1 MANADIGIIGGT
13 GVYDQSL
20 LENIEQINIE
30 TPYGKPSDVATV
42 GTFAGVKVA
51 FIPRHGPKHTIPPH
65 MINYRANIHAFKEL
79 GVKWILA
86 PQAVGSLQ
94 ENYRPGELVFADQ
107 FIDRTWGRPK
117 TFYDGPKVC
126 HISVAEPFCKDLRK
140 MLADKARELEYGMH
154 DNGTYVCIQGPR
166 FSTKA
171 ESKVFQQWNGH
182 VIGMTA
188 VPECVLAREAEICY
202 ASIGMVT
209 DYDVWKEH
217 AVSIEEILKVMG
229 ENEGKVK
236 NLIKEII
243 PKIPEVLGERK
254 CECATALQGALI
266 GGEE

>member
-1 MANADIGIIGGT
+1 MASAEIGIIGGT

-20 LENIEQINIE
+20 LENVEQVNIE
-30 TPYGKPSDVATV
+30 TPYGKPSDVATI
-42 GTFAGVKVA
+42 GEFKGQKIA

-94 ENYRPGELVFADQ
+94 ENYRPGEIVFADQ
-107 FIDRTWGRPK
+107 FIDRTWGRPT
-117 TFYDGPKVC
+117 TFYDGPEVC
-126 HISVAEPFCKDLRK
+126 HISVAEPFCSDLRK
-140 MLADKARELEYGMH
+140 LLAEKTRQLGYGMH
-154 DNGTYVCIQGPR
+154 DSGTYVCIQGPR

-171 ESKVFQQWNGH
+171 ESKAFQQWNGH
-182 VIGMTA
+182 IIGMTA

-217 AVSIEEILKVMG
+217 VVTIEAIVKVMK
-229 ENEGKVK
+229 ENNDKVK
-236 NLIKEII
+236 NLIAEIT
-243 PKIPEVLGERK
+243 PEVPKLLGDRK
-254 CECATALQGALI
+254 CECATALKTGLM
-266 GGEE
+266 

>member
-20 LENIEQINIE
+20 LENIEQVNIE

-42 GTFAGVKVA
+42 GEYAGVKVA

-117 TFYDGPKVC
+117 TFYDGPNVFWQEK
-126 HISVAEPFCKDLRK
+126 LRFA
-140 MLADKARELEYGMH
+140 MLQLEWLLIMM
-154 DNGTYVCIQGPR
+154 
-166 FSTKA
+166 F
-171 ESKVFQQWNGH
+171 
-182 VIGMTA
+182 
-188 VPECVLAREAEICY
+188 
-202 ASIGMVT
+202 
-209 DYDVWKEH
+209 
-217 AVSIEEILKVMG
+217 
-229 ENEGKVK
+229 GK
-236 NLIKEII
+236 IM
-243 PKIPEVLGERK
+243 
-254 CECATALQGALI
+254 Q
-266 GGEE
+266 